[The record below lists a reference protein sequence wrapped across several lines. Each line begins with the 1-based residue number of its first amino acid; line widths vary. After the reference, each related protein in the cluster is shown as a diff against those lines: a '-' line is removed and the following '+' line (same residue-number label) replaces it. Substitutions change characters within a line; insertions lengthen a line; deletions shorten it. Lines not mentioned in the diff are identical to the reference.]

1 MSSTMNI
8 CLQPLTKL
16 RLFSASIILSEPLV
30 KRPAL
35 FYTQPAQ
42 TKSKNPK
49 PAD

>member
-1 MSSTMNI
+1 MSSTMK
-8 CLQPLTKL
+8 PVTKL

-30 KRPAL
+30 KLPVL